1 MSEHQAVAVDDTV
14 TAVVTQS
21 QVDELLELLDQFLA
35 TTASRNLVPAGEVQD
50 LALDMRNVMT
60 KIPQESVQE
69 PEAVV

>member
-69 PEAVV
+69 SEAVV